1 MEDLRSLLNILPN
14 EYKKDCYI
22 EIIASVGG
30 KDACYYTSFLYGM
43 FARIIQYI
51 GYRFSIIDSKRNSMG
66 QLSYITIH
74 IHGPCALG
82 IFKQDEGH
90 NKFINVSNTKSNG
103 RIQTSTCIVNVYE
116 ATKKE
121 SVSLSNKDIR
131 TDTFRSSGAG
141 GQHVNKTNSAIRLTH
156 LPTGISCTC
165 QAERSQAQNKRT
177 AMRMLS
183 AKLSHYLSEE
193 TQRVKNH
200 TRQTKIYHAQN
211 GTFYFHGKRLRTKKD
226 ILFVLSFKIRAL
238 INRSIV

>member
-1 MEDLRSLLNILPN
+1 MSF
-14 EYKKDCYI
+14 YI
-22 EIIASVGG
+22 EIKKAVGG
-30 KDACYYTSFLYGM
+30 LESSIFVEELFNLYACFIKNYHIIHYSRDKQGM
-43 FARIIQYI
+43 REISLLCSNDTIMKYFANEDGTHRVQ
-51 GYRFSIIDSKRNSMG
+51 RV
-66 QLSYITIH
+66 
-74 IHGPCALG
+74 P
-82 IFKQDEGH
+82 
-90 NKFINVSNTKSNG
+90 NTESNG

-200 TRQTKIYHAQN
+200 TRQTKIYHAQRN
-211 GTFYFHGKRLRTKKD
+211 NKIKTYNFLHNTITDHRKKTSAQILDKVFKRND
-226 ILFVLSFKIRAL
+226 FMMLFRKLYTR
-238 INRSIV
+238 